1 MKGDLGHCVD
11 NRLLREEDWKQTRD
25 GGSDVVQSAHSGG
38 IEMWLDLGI
47 CWKQRQQDVLL
58 D

>member
-11 NRLLREEDWKQTRD
+11 YRLSREEDWKQTRD
-25 GGSDVVQSAHSGG
+25 GGSDTVQGAHSGG

-47 CWKQRQQDVLL
+47 C
-58 D
+58 

>member
-25 GGSDVVQSAHSGG
+25 GGSDIVQSAHSGG
-38 IEMWLDLGI
+38 TEMWLDLGI
-47 CWKQRQQDVLL
+47 C
-58 D
+58 